1 MAERPLSTDGTLP
14 GHPEHAAQFA
24 VVDEA
29 AFYIQ
34 AQATAFWAGARMLV
48 AIGVTTYGALVFS
61 YFYLKSLDSNGL
73 WHPSGQQAP
82 PLLGV
87 VILATGV
94 VACLLYVWATRRL
107 RAGRGEAIDWKVAAA
122 LSTALLLLSTGL
134 QIWELGRLRFFP
146 GDSGYASLF
155 VASAVVT
162 IAMMLIGVYQFETV
176 LARSLRLRGLLAA
189 SDLAAN
195 SPEVATF
202 RLGVDAASLYAGFLA
217 MALVLVYVLFYLA
230 V

>member
-1 MAERPLSTDGTLP
+1 MTERPLSTDGTMP
-14 GHPEHAAQFA
+14 ARPEHAAQFA
-24 VVDEA
+24 VVDEP
-29 AFYIQ
+29 AFFIQ

-82 PLLGV
+82 PLLGAAIFV
-87 VILATGV
+87 SGV
-94 VACLLYVWATRRL
+94 VPCLLYVWATRRL
-107 RAGRGEAIDWKVAAA
+107 RAGRGEALDWKVAAA
-122 LSTALLLLSTGL
+122 LATLLLMLSTGL

-146 GDSGYASLF
+146 GSSGYAGLF
-155 VASAVVT
+155 VSTAVVT
-162 IAMMLIGVYQFETV
+162 IAMMLIGTYQFETV
-176 LARSLRLRGLLAA
+176 LARSLRLGGLLVAN
-189 SDLAAN
+189 DVAAN

-217 MALVLVYVLFYLA
+217 MALSLVYVLFYVA
-230 V
+230 A